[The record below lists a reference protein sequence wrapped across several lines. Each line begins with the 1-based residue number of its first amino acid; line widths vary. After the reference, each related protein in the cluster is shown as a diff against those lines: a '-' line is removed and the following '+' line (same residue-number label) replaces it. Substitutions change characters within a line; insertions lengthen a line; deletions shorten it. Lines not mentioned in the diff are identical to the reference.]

1 MTLRAWVRL
10 LIVVA
15 VVALAAPASAQDH
28 GAPQNPPTSKGAQP
42 VEAPH
47 EATPKQGAAADDHA
61 ATEEEHHEEGILPTI
76 ARLFNFAILVGVLVY
91 FLRQPIADYMTA
103 RSTQVRQDLVT
114 AAEMRRVATAQLAE
128 IEEKMKSLPA
138 ELDALKA
145 RGAEDVKAEQ
155 ARIAAAAAAERERLI
170 DQTRREID
178 MRLRVAKRD
187 LTEHAAALAVQ
198 VAEQRIKRTIT
209 PEDQMRLLDRYTTQL
224 REAQ

>member
-1 MTLRAWVRL
+1 MTFRAWVRL
-10 LIVVA
+10 LVMVAAVA
-15 VVALAAPASAQDH
+15 VAAPASAQEH
-28 GAPQNPPTSKGAQP
+28 SAPQTPTAKGAQP
-42 VEAPH
+42 VEPPR
-47 EATPKQGAAADDHA
+47 ETTPKEGATAEPAQ
-61 ATEEEHHEEGILPTI
+61 EEEHHEEGILPTI
-76 ARLFNFAILVGVLVY
+76 ARLFNFAILAGVLVY
-91 FLRQPIADYMTA
+91 FLRQPIADYMSA
-103 RSTQVRQDLVT
+103 RSTQIRQDLVT

-128 IEEKMKSLPA
+128 IDQKLKSLPA

-187 LTEHAAALAVQ
+187 LTQHAATLAVQ

-209 PEDQMRLLDRYTTQL
+209 PEDQMRLVDRYTTQL